1 MAAATAVG
9 RLRFAQRAGRPLVM
23 GVVNVTPDSFSDG
36 GRFLDAAAARA
47 HALRLIGEGAD
58 ILDIGGESTRPGAE
72 PLAEAE
78 ERGRVLPVID
88 AVRRESAIPISI
100 DTMKPGVARAA
111 MAAGADVW
119 NDVAALRAPGALE
132 AAAALGAPVILM
144 HMLGEPRSMQDD
156 PRYADVVAEVIAF
169 LRSRAAAA
177 EAAGLA
183 PELIAVDPG
192 IGFGKTLAHNLALI
206 RAVARIRAETGKPLV
221 LGASRKRF
229 IRAIDPAAERADDR
243 LGGSL
248 AAALAAAEAGA
259 DVIRVHDVAATV
271 QALEVQAAIRS
282 ASATRGRSMTQSN
295 TARAFA
301 ALHVKGRPLILY
313 NAWDAGSAK
322 AIADAGAPAIAT
334 GSWSVAA
341 AQGYGDGQAIPLA
354 LAVQLVERIVASVDL
369 PVTMDFEGGYAVAP
383 EAVAD
388 NAGQVIAAG
397 CVGINFEDQVV
408 GGEGLHPV
416 EEQARRIAA
425 IRRRADDLGVPLFIN
440 ARTDV
445 FMKETDKERHGDLLS
460 EAAARAAAYRDAGAS
475 GLFAPGLVSEDVI
488 AGLCDASPLPVNIM
502 MKPDA
507 PPVARLAAAGVARV
521 SHGPF
526 PYLAAMAALTERA
539 REALAEAAGD
549 AS

>member
-1 MAAATAVG
+1 M
-9 RLRFAQRAGRPLVM
+9 
-23 GVVNVTPDSFSDG
+23 
-36 GRFLDAAAARA
+36 
-47 HALRLIGEGAD
+47 
-58 ILDIGGESTRPGAE
+58 
-72 PLAEAE
+72 
-78 ERGRVLPVID
+78 LPVID

-282 ASATRGRSMTQSN
+282 ASAR
-295 TARAFA
+295 
-301 ALHVKGRPLILY
+301 
-313 NAWDAGSAK
+313 
-322 AIADAGAPAIAT
+322 
-334 GSWSVAA
+334 
-341 AQGYGDGQAIPLA
+341 QG
-354 LAVQLVERIVASVDL
+354 
-369 PVTMDFEGGYAVAP
+369 
-383 EAVAD
+383 
-388 NAGQVIAAG
+388 
-397 CVGINFEDQVV
+397 
-408 GGEGLHPV
+408 
-416 EEQARRIAA
+416 
-425 IRRRADDLGVPLFIN
+425 DD
-440 ARTDV
+440 R
-445 FMKETDKERHGDLLS
+445 
-460 EAAARAAAYRDAGAS
+460 
-475 GLFAPGLVSEDVI
+475 
-488 AGLCDASPLPVNIM
+488 
-502 MKPDA
+502 
-507 PPVARLAAAGVARV
+507 
-521 SHGPF
+521 
-526 PYLAAMAALTERA
+526 
-539 REALAEAAGD
+539 
-549 AS
+549 